1 MTALEMMTDTW
12 WLAYGDEVNA
22 GVAGDACAQLHAAV
36 GKAEIALLVSQHR
49 MVAS

>member
-1 MTALEMMTDTW
+1 MTAIDDMPDLW
-12 WLAYGDEVNA
+12 WDAFIEECSC

-49 MVAS
+49 MVTS